1 MLNTLV
7 HNHYVHKGSL
17 WAIYIATF
25 LHAQR
30 PADNATAV
38 LHDGMNRRKLSAL
51 ANKAIMEEAGL
62 GNRRN

>member
-1 MLNTLV
+1 VTV
-7 HNHYVHKGSL
+7 REHNG
-17 WAIYIATF
+17 TF

-51 ANKAIMEEAGL
+51 ANKAIIEEAGL